1 MDQAKLVEQLIDH
14 EGEKLFPYVD
24 TVGKTTVGVGR
35 NLTDVGISKE
45 ESRILLANDI
55 KKVVAGLDAALPW
68 WDSLS
73 EARQRVLA
81 DMAFNLGL
89 KGLLGF
95 KNTLALVQ
103 RGDYDEAA
111 DNMLLSK
118 WATQV
123 GRRATTLAGMMRRGI

>member
-1 MDQAKLVEQLIDH
+1 MDMSKLVEQLIDH
-14 EGEKLFPYVD
+14 EGERLFPYSD
-24 TVGKTTVGVGR
+24 TVGKLTIGVGR

-45 ESRILLANDI
+45 ESRLLLYNDI
-55 KKVVAGLDAALPW
+55 EKVVDGLDAALPW

-95 KNTLALVQ
+95 KNTLALIQ
-103 RGDYDEAA
+103 AGDYDEAA

-123 GRRATTLAGMMRRGI
+123 GRRAQTLAGLMRRGI

>member
-1 MDQAKLVEQLIDH
+1 MDMSKLVEQLIDH
-14 EGEKLFPYVD
+14 EGERLFPYTD
-24 TVGKTTVGVGR
+24 TVGKLTIGVGR

-45 ESRILLANDI
+45 ESRLLLYNDI
-55 KKVVAGLDAALPW
+55 EKVVDGLDAALPW

-95 KNTLALVQ
+95 KNTLALIQ
-103 RGDYDEAA
+103 AGDYDEAA

-123 GRRATTLAGMMRRGI
+123 GRRAQTLAGLMRRGI

>member
-1 MDQAKLVEQLIDH
+1 MDEAKLVEQLIDH
-14 EGEKLFPYVD
+14 EGERLFPYVD

>member
-1 MDQAKLVEQLIDH
+1 MDMSKLVEQLIDH
-14 EGEKLFPYVD
+14 EGERLFPYVD
-24 TVGKTTVGVGR
+24 TVGKTTIGVGR
-35 NLTDVGISKE
+35 NLTDVGISRE
-45 ESRILLANDI
+45 ESRFLLANDI
-55 KKVVAGLDAALPW
+55 KKVVDGLDSALPW

-95 KNTLALVQ
+95 KNTLALIQ
-103 RGDYDEAA
+103 AGDYDEAA

-123 GRRATTLAGMMRRGI
+123 GRRAQTLAGLMRRGI

>member
-95 KNTLALVQ
+95 KNTLALIQ